1 MPRIDLYR
9 NVHMGQRARLFAL
22 AVELGAADGADQAV
36 AEEFADRALAMTAE
50 LREHA
55 DHEDTHI
62 HPLLRERAP
71 AAADALDA
79 EHIRLDAAL
88 AALDERARAFPKAGS
103 DARAGSEAQA
113 GSDARAGSE
122 AQAGSD
128 ARAEAQHALYLA
140 VNELISA
147 YLAHLHAEE
156 TVAMP
161 ALWAAYGDGDLGAVF
176 GGFQAT
182 RSPEQRLGDLRG
194 MLPALPPRV
203 RAAIARATVEAL
215 PPTEAGSGL
224 YALSTTLAPAQR
236 ARLYDDLG
244 APEAWAAR

>member
-22 AVELGAADGADQAV
+22 AVELGSADGADQAV

-103 DARAGSEAQA
+103 DTQA
-113 GSDARAGSE
+113 GSDA
-122 AQAGSD
+122 QAGPD

-161 ALWAAYGDGDLGAVF
+161 ALWAAYDDRELGAVF
-176 GGFQAT
+176 VGFQAT

-215 PPTEAGSGL
+215 PPAEAGSGL
-224 YALSTTLAPAQR
+224 YALSTTLAPGQR

>member
-9 NVHMGQRARLFAL
+9 NIHMGQRARLFAL

-103 DARAGSEAQA
+103 HTRAGS
-113 GSDARAGSE
+113 D

-161 ALWAAYGDGDLGAVF
+161 ALWAAYGDGELGAVF

-215 PPTEAGSGL
+215 PPAEAGSGL

-244 APEAWAAR
+244 APEAWAVR